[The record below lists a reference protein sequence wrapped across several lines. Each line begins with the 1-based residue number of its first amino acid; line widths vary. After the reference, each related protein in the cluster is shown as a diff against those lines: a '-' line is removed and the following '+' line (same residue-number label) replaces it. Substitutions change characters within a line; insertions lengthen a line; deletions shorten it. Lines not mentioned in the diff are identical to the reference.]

1 LIIRNKTKFINKFN
15 KIKSITIESNEIEL
29 DIDTKYIKYELVEVD
44 HINKD
49 KFKTNIISTF
59 PQIYLTKQNNM
70 GHLLL
75 GGYNELNY
83 TIKLFKNIDNKNT
96 FYKNKEQFMSENINW
111 SNKATLRLI
120 ELINNNQNN
129 II

>member
-1 LIIRNKTKFINKFN
+1 MYIMSYNIKIIALENCDYSNKSLKLLQDNN
-15 KIKSITIESNEIEL
+15 
-29 DIDTKYIKYELVEVD
+29 IKYELVEVD
-44 HINKD
+44 HMNKD

-83 TIKLFKNIDNKNT
+83 AIKLFKNIENKNV
-96 FYKNKEQFMSENINW
+96 FYKNKEQFMNENINW

-120 ELINNNQNN
+120 QLINNNQNN

>member
-1 LIIRNKTKFINKFN
+1 MSYNIKIIALENCDYSNKSLKLLQDNN
-15 KIKSITIESNEIEL
+15 
-29 DIDTKYIKYELVEVD
+29 IKYELVEVD